1 MVMRTITNI
10 ISHAIDYDLAR
21 DDEKEMEK
29 VVPRKPRFAFN
40 AFSLFD
46 DDKNDS
52 DEDKEDK
59 KDDED
64 ADKQQ
69 SEEHKLDK
77 DELLIHMLFKTELI
91 NVIVNACMKQNLTE
105 YSGSGNRIEI
115 GYVPHLSRLAKMI
128 SKVCGKNEI
137 TKSELESEF
146 PDWAEFESTV
156 LQPRIQVREGQ
167 LCEDKDDK
175 PKRSFSF
182 GEDNDDDDDD
192 DLNHEPLQPLQ
203 FNRPDDYGGTLDD
216 QRTNQAEMDRLMK
229 PCLDFEDDDE
239 DENGET
245 DNALK
250 ISDLEKDPLESFGN
264 TITKNKKNE
273 SQSNEFS
280 MDKYFSNDN
289 VERTKAQGMD
299 FNDDDEEEEVDDGY
313 GSRGKKATSALPS
326 RYLDDYGSEE
336 KDNKSGKQEYSIEEL
351 DGWMNQVNEK
361 MKQVEEAE
369 AKVVPVKKDSWHP
382 AEDLGSKDDD
392 DDDE

>member
-1 MVMRTITNI
+1 
-10 ISHAIDYDLAR
+10 
-21 DDEKEMEK
+21 
-29 VVPRKPRFAFN
+29 
-40 AFSLFD
+40 
-46 DDKNDS
+46 
-52 DEDKEDK
+52 
-59 KDDED
+59 
-64 ADKQQ
+64 
-69 SEEHKLDK
+69 
-77 DELLIHMLFKTELI
+77 
-91 NVIVNACMKQNLTE
+91 
-105 YSGSGNRIEI
+105 
-115 GYVPHLSRLAKMI
+115 
-128 SKVCGKNEI
+128 
-137 TKSELESEF
+137 
-146 PDWAEFESTV
+146 
-156 LQPRIQVREGQ
+156 
-167 LCEDKDDK
+167 
-175 PKRSFSF
+175 
-182 GEDNDDDDDD
+182 
-192 DLNHEPLQPLQ
+192 
-203 FNRPDDYGGTLDD
+203 
-216 QRTNQAEMDRLMK
+216 MK